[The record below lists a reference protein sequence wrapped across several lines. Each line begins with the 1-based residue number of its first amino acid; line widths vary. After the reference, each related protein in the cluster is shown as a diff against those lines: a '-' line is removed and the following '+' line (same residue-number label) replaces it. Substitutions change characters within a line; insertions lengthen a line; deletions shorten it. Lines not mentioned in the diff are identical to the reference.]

1 MSERRAGW
9 RELVWAGHP
18 FCVQPEVMVAWTQAG
33 GGHDGERG
41 TVCGTPVV
49 RPSSEHSW
57 PRH

>member
-1 MSERRAGW
+1 MSERKVGW

-18 FCVQPEVMVAWTQAG
+18 CCVQPEVMVAWTQAG

-41 TVCGTPVV
+41 TVRGTPVV
-49 RPSSEHSW
+49 RPSPEHSW